1 MINFTLLKSVLLV
14 ILVTSVVTKSISFP
28 LALAYA
34 QNTTVENI
42 NQSNTLTISS
52 TSRHSKSVP
61 LKVKRATKANS
72 KNNSKNKKLSKNKLK
87 TKKSVPAETNKTK
100 RSQLQNTLPEPTP
113 APTVA
118 AAKSAASP
126 ENKVQETAPTPT
138 SATTVQTEAA
148 PAAAESSPW
157 QPKAGVFVTAL
168 YGFDLRNQSFNITF
182 WSWFIHHY
190 DDYKPEET
198 TEIVNAHSYLRE
210 KTAVDLKDHN
220 VKWAQVKFTGEIA
233 HNWDIA
239 NFPFDRQTLKVIME
253 DSKLDYA
260 GLRYMVDKPNSRID
274 SNVQLPD
281 WNIIGFN
288 LQGGPVSYNTTYGDP
303 DLEDGEST
311 YGRLTVNIIL
321 ERKGTRLFFNMFT
334 ALYVAFIL
342 SSIAFFVPLDNTSAR
357 LSLATAAIF
366 SAVGNKYV
374 VDSMLPPTATL
385 TLVDKLQAATFL
397 FIGIMVIITVSYAY
411 AVNTPQVSKTKEE
424 LMNKINHYGEVI
436 FPLSYF
442 LLNAYWI
449 YGAISYKY

>member
-1 MINFTLLKSVLLV
+1 MTNFTLTKSVLLV
-14 ILVTSVVTKSISFP
+14 ILVMIAAIKFISFP
-28 LALAYA
+28 LAYA

-42 NQSNTLTISS
+42 KQSNILTTSS
-52 TSRHSKSVP
+52 ANRHSKSLP
-61 LKVKRATKANS
+61 LKIKRATKSNF
-72 KNNSKNKKLSKNKLK
+72 KNKKPRKNQLK
-87 TKKSVPAETNKTK
+87 TKKSVPAGTNKTK
-100 RSQLQNTLPEPTP
+100 RKKLQNTLPEPIQAP
-113 APTVA
+113 AVVA
-118 AAKSAASP
+118 ANSAAAAD
-126 ENKVQETAPTPT
+126 NKIPETALIPT
-138 SATTVQTEAA
+138 SAITVQTEAA
-148 PAAAESSPW
+148 PVAEESPPW
-157 QPKAGVFVTAL
+157 QPKVGVFITAL

-182 WSWFIHHY
+182 WNWFIHHY

-220 VKWAQVKFTGEIA
+220 VKWAQIKFTGKIA

-260 GLRYMVDKPNSRID
+260 GLRYMVDQYNSKID

-281 WNIIGFN
+281 WNIVDFD
-288 LQGGPVSYNTTYGDP
+288 LQGGPVIYNTTYGDP
-303 DLEDGEST
+303 DLADGEST
-311 YGRLTVNIIL
+311 YGRLTVNITL

-366 SAVGNKYV
+366 SAIGNKYV
-374 VDSMLPPTATL
+374 VDSMLPPTAAL

-424 LMNKINHYGEVI
+424 LMKKINRYGEVI